1 MPPRSLQALMDRLA
15 RGEELAPPGAVNFL
29 DQRLIAL
36 APGWAV
42 VELLPGE
49 RHVGG
54 GDASSVF
61 GAHLAAIA
69 DIVMGLAYGT
79 TLEDDETG
87 PTLELKITFLQPA
100 RPGVALRAEGRVL
113 RSGGVTGF
121 AACDITDAAGQLIA
135 QATATCA
142 RIVPRQ

>member
-15 RGEELAPPGAVNFL
+15 RGEEFAPPGSAILL
-29 DQRLIAL
+29 DQRLVAL
-36 APGWAV
+36 EPGWAV
-42 VELLPGE
+42 VELLPDE
-49 RHVGG
+49 RHEGG
-54 GDASSVF
+54 GDASGVF

-69 DIVMGLAYGT
+69 DIAMRLAYGT
-79 TLEDDETG
+79 TLDDGETG

-135 QATATCA
+135 QASCTCA

>member
-15 RGEELAPPGAVNFL
+15 RGEELAPPGSANLL
-29 DQRLIAL
+29 DQRLVAL
-36 APGWAV
+36 EPGWAV
-42 VELLPGE
+42 VELLPDD
-49 RHVGG
+49 RHVDGG
-54 GDASSVF
+54 EASIVF

-69 DIVMGLAYGT
+69 DIAMGLAYGT
-79 TLEDDETG
+79 TLEEDETG

-100 RPGVALRAEGRVL
+100 RPGVPLRAEGRVL
-113 RSGGVTGF
+113 RSGGVTGI

-135 QATATCA
+135 QATCTCA